1 MILLYYSL
9 ILLNILHVIKLDVI
23 VWVILTERIDH
34 ILAILLL
41 DALLC
46 IGTDGVTHRAECL
59 TQSTERHT
67 EGIPCGNCDLFA
79 VLEVFELIYGVM
91 IPLLPLV
98 SIF

>member
-9 ILLNILHVIKLDVI
+9 ILLNILYVIKLDVI

-34 ILAILLL
+34 ILLL
-41 DALLC
+41 DALLG

-67 EGIPCGNCDLFA
+67 EGVPCGNCDLFA